1 MLARLPRPLAI
12 LFTIAIAVLVA
23 WCATNRPP
31 PVKVAKKGGYTD
43 VHLYHD
49 IVAAMHREPYHQAAA
64 EVQRAHFYPTHP
76 FVTMRLPTLAEIDL
90 HLGWGGAQKLAIALA
105 AVALFLWLIAT
116 EHILHVWERVLV
128 GIAVCCGAALVT
140 NEGLLA
146 LHEYWG
152 GLFIAIALA
161 GVIGWPQKWWWIV
174 LPIGCGLAIRELVLP
189 FALLALVFA
198 LFSRRWGEAGAW
210 VAVMAAFGGYLAWH
224 AGLVH
229 AQVRPGDRG
238 SPGWHELQGLSGY
251 LKAVAYSSTLQ
262 RFPMP
267 VALTMA
273 ALPLFGWLALDGRA
287 GVFSALLWAG
297 YAVMIGVFSR
307 ADTFYWGAIVLPA
320 YYIGFALLPRAV
332 MQLVGAIR
340 GRRPPR
346 WPRAALGNRR
356 AGL

>member
-1 MLARLPRPLAI
+1 MIARLPRPLAV
-12 LFTIAIAVLVA
+12 LLLLAIAVMLA

-31 PVKVAKKGGYTD
+31 PPKMAKKGGYTD

-49 IVAAMHREPYHQAAA
+49 IVAAMHHEPYHQAAA
-64 EVQRAHFYPTHP
+64 EMQRLHNYPTKP
-76 FVTMRLPTLAEIDL
+76 FVAMRLPTLAEIDL
-90 HLGWGGAQKLAIALA
+90 HLGWHGAQVLAIMLA
-105 AVALFLWLIAT
+105 AVALFLWVIAFERTLHWT
-116 EHILHVWERVLV
+116 EQVAV
-128 GIAVCCGAALVT
+128 GIAMACGAALVT

-161 GVIGWPQKWWWIV
+161 GVVAWPQKWWWIV
-174 LPIGCGLAIRELVLP
+174 LPIACGLAIRELVLP

-198 LFSRRWGEAGAW
+198 LFSRRWGEAAAW
-210 VAVMAAFGGYLAWH
+210 VAVIAGFAAFMAWH
-224 AGLVH
+224 AGMVD
-229 AQVRPGDRG
+229 AQVRPGDRT
-238 SPGWHELQGLSGY
+238 SAGWHALQGVSGY
-251 LKAVAYSSTLQ
+251 LKAVAFSSTLQ

-287 GVFSALLWAG
+287 GAFCALLWAG

-307 ADTFYWGAIVLPA
+307 SDTFYWGAIVLPA
-320 YYIGFALLPRAV
+320 YYVGFALLPRATL
-332 MQLVGAIR
+332 QLIGVLR
-340 GRRPPR
+340 GRPFP
-346 WPRAALGNRR
+346 ALGKRR